1 MSTGRLS
8 NEGGGDRHGNG
19 TPTQALQADQCDSYE
34 RKSTV
39 KKDGSTKS
47 LEDQRAVN
55 LETAEEYGLPLLPQ
69 NQRSEAVGSKGSD
82 WWCGGGGT
90 GLPGDDRTGARYRP
104 VLTKIMERVEKD
116 QLKCLIVYSLD
127 RLWRDVALCKMMID
141 TLGKHGCALYDRS
154 GYVDILTPE
163 GRANVLQQS
172 VRAMEYRELCAVL
185 SPRGCRSTRNKGKTV
200 VTGNVLGYRHVGKGR
215 VIVIIEEIVLVRRIF
230 VMYLAGTSLTDICR
244 TLMSEGIVLAP
255 DLYCVRS
262 VKRNEATHDIVYPK
276 QIRSILCDVRYQGKQ
291 PHEGSVWECN
301 DFLIDGLP
309 AVEPAI
315 YEAAQHRL
323 NSRRRIGNAA
333 RSDNHLAGLVK
344 CGICGQY
351 LCLNPSKQ
359 ADGSIKRFWQAKTHD
374 VQSWCTHSLPNVT
387 ETALSAYVTTT
398 LMPWLMAQLDET
410 QTTLEGSAGAHE
422 AVRLSQEIAT
432 EQMMFKARVR
442 KLYANAEA
450 EGKDP
455 AQALLTLQE
464 MHDEAVL
471 CRETRLAGLE
481 AAATRDRELI
491 GLRDRT
497 ASSLERWAELGDD
510 QKKAVIQSLIKWVV
524 VLPSEDFAS
533 REKRRGGSRSI
544 DRKIGGAPPAGRVVF
559 LTQWDTLHT
568 AVVKRVDN
576 PDSATWHRPLGMVPA
591 EINECLG
598 SCAEL
603 PDPAAFAAG
612 LARSYAGRGYR
623 YQPSEVMPGYL
634 VAPILPT
641 FDVD

>member
-1 MSTGRLS
+1 MSNGRLS
-8 NEGGGDRHGNG
+8 SGGGRHGNG
-19 TPTQALQADQCDSYE
+19 TNTEALRPDQTDSYE
-34 RKSTV
+34 RKSTI
-39 KKDGSTKS
+39 KKDGTTKS

-55 LETAEEYGLPLLPQ
+55 LETAEEYGLPLLPE
-69 NQRSEAVGSKGSD
+69 NQMSEAPGYKGTD
-82 WWCGGGGT
+82 WWVGGGGT
-90 GLPGDDRTGARYRP
+90 GLAGDDRTGARFRP
-104 VLTKIMERVEKD
+104 VLTKIMERVEKG
-116 QLKCLIVYSLD
+116 QLKCLVVYSLD

-163 GRANVLQQS
+163 GRANVLQQA

-200 VTGNVLGYRHVGKGR
+200 VTANVLGYRHVGKGQ
-215 VIVIIEEIVLVRRIF
+215 VKVVMEEILLVRRIF
-230 VMYLAGTSLTDICR
+230 VMYLAGTSLTEICR
-244 TLMSEGIVLAP
+244 ILMSEGIVLAP
-255 DLYCVRS
+255 DLYAVRS

-276 QIRSILCDVRYQGKQ
+276 QIRAVLSDPRYQGKQ
-291 PHEGSVWECN
+291 PHEGAEWECK
-301 DFLIDGLP
+301 DFLVDGEP

-315 YEAAQHRL
+315 YEEAQRRL

-333 RSDNHLAGLVK
+333 RSDNYLAGLVK
-344 CGICGQY
+344 CGYCGQY
-351 LCLNPSKQ
+351 MCLNPEKHQ
-359 ADGSIKRFWQAKTHD
+359 EGSIKRFWQTKTKD

-387 ETALSAYVTTT
+387 EAAMCTYVTTT

-410 QTTLEGSAGAHE
+410 QATLDGSAGANE
-422 AVRLSQEIAT
+422 AVRLRQEIAA
-432 EQMMFKARVR
+432 EQVTFKARVK

-464 MHDEAVL
+464 MHDEAVA
-471 CRETRLAGLE
+471 CRETRLASLE
-481 AAATRDRELI
+481 AAAVRDRELV

-524 VLPSEDFAS
+524 ILPSEDFAS
-533 REKRRGGSRSI
+533 REKRRGGSRST

-559 LTQWDTLHT
+559 LSEWNALHT
-568 AVVKRVDN
+568 AVIKRVDN

-612 LARSYAGRGYR
+612 LKRSYDGRGYR
-623 YQPSEVMPGYL
+623 YHPSEVMPGYL
-634 VAPILPT
+634 TKFEPPT
-641 FDVD
+641 FGVD